1 MKTSEMGGFAVPS
14 ADLRTGLKAPPREA
28 IPQPRLGDLLFYL
41 WVYVMRMRIPIATD
55 AAIMN
60 AMLGQNQSTRA
71 ANGAWNST
79 PSGL

>member
-1 MKTSEMGGFAVPS
+1 MGGFAVPS

-41 WVYVMRMRIPIATD
+41 WPYARMTSTPIAID

-71 ANGAWNST
+71 AKGAWKNRAV
-79 PSGL
+79 LN